1 MRKKWALFIFIFF
14 SASLLFLVKSDPFK
28 GVFGFFLKPFWN
40 FESILSEKIKNFFSS
55 YFFLVEIKRENQ
67 KLKEENLKLRQE
79 LTYFVEREIL
89 YQKLEKLYKIEPP
102 FQYPQVVAKI
112 IYKAVDPFSDQ
123 IIINKGSKD
132 GIMPQMPV
140 LALIANEG
148 VGLVG
153 QVVETHKNW
162 SRIILLTD
170 PSFAADVKILR
181 TQDRAILKGKGEKY
195 CSLEF
200 LPLYSEA
207 KTGDTIITSG
217 QDLIYPGG
225 LLVGTLTNLSKD
237 PQGLFKKGEV
247 KPAVDLYNLNWVVI
261 LLKIPEI
268 SM

>member
-1 MRKKWALFIFIFF
+1 MRKKWAFILLIFF
-14 SASLLFLVKSDPFK
+14 LASLFFVVRSDPFK
-28 GVFGFFLKPFWN
+28 GTFGFLLKPFWN

-55 YFFLVEIKRENQ
+55 YLSLVEVKKENQ
-67 KLKEENLKLRQE
+67 KLREENLKLRQE
-79 LTYFVEREIL
+79 LAYFVGREIL

-112 IYKAVDPFSDQ
+112 IYKSIDPFSDQ

-132 GIMPQMPV
+132 GIIPQMPV
-140 LALIANEG
+140 LALVENEG
-148 VGLVG
+148 IGLVG
-153 QVVETHKNW
+153 QIVETHKNW
-162 SRIILLTD
+162 SRVILLTD

-195 CSLEF
+195 CNLEF

-207 KTGDTIITSG
+207 KTGDIIVTSG
-217 QDLIYPGG
+217 QDLIYPEG
-225 LLVGTLTNLSKD
+225 LLVGTLSDLSKD
-237 PQGLFKKGEV
+237 PQGLFKRGEV

-261 LLKIPEI
+261 LLKVPEI